1 MQMKKDIRIIDA
13 NLYFKEI
20 ETRVPL
26 KFGPEVTTRV
36 TCARA
41 ALTVCNGEGKT
52 ATGWG
57 ETPLSVT
64 WVWPSGLTYEERNNR
79 LKEFCRRLL
88 TLWRNYEV
96 PGHAMEIGHQFIRD
110 RLLTA
115 WEAENEG
122 RDEAHQMP
130 YLAALVC
137 NSLFDLALH
146 DAYGVCNEV
155 ATFNTYNS
163 AYMNHDLTWYY
174 TPEYREIFT
183 GKYPEDF
190 LVDRAKVPTELVA
203 WHLVGAKDALEE
215 EDLTGEEPQ
224 DGYPVLLRDWIVQ
237 DGLRCLKVKLT
248 GLDPVW
254 DYRRL
259 IRVGQIA
266 LETGVQYLS
275 ADFNCMVQD
284 PAYVCQML
292 DRLQKEHPEI
302 FQLILYVE
310 QPFPYDLEKYPLDV
324 REVSRRKPLF
334 MDESAHDW
342 QFVALGLSRGWSGVA
357 LKTCKTMTGALLSF
371 CWAKAHGMQIMVQDL
386 TNPRLA
392 QIPHVLLAANVGTI
406 MGVETNGM
414 QFYPE
419 ASKKEQRIHPGLYTR
434 RNGCVSLAT
443 LGKTGFGYRLD
454 EIGLD

>member
-174 TPEYREIFT
+174 TPEYREILPQIPRGFFGGPGEGANGT
-183 GKYPEDF
+183 GSLAF
-190 LVDRAKVPTELVA
+190 
-203 WHLVGAKDALEE
+203 G
-215 EDLTGEEPQ
+215 
-224 DGYPVLLRDWIVQ
+224 
-237 DGLRCLKVKLT
+237 
-248 GLDPVW
+248 
-254 DYRRL
+254 
-259 IRVGQIA
+259 
-266 LETGVQYLS
+266 
-275 ADFNCMVQD
+275 
-284 PAYVCQML
+284 
-292 DRLQKEHPEI
+292 
-302 FQLILYVE
+302 
-310 QPFPYDLEKYPLDV
+310 
-324 REVSRRKPLF
+324 RRKGCPGGRGP
-334 MDESAHDW
+334 DRGRTA
-342 QFVALGLSRGWSGVA
+342 GRLS
-357 LKTCKTMTGALLSF
+357 GA
-371 CWAKAHGMQIMVQDL
+371 ARD
-386 TNPRLA
+386 
-392 QIPHVLLAANVGTI
+392 
-406 MGVETNGM
+406 
-414 QFYPE
+414 
-419 ASKKEQRIHPGLYTR
+419 
-434 RNGCVSLAT
+434 
-443 LGKTGFGYRLD
+443 
-454 EIGLD
+454 